1 MKRYYKIAGLTVT
14 MDSYGITEQRA
25 EKYLCE
31 PTDTV
36 DMEVVSHWEQVKE
49 NHPMFDDNSGEYMS
63 TAANFYRQLM
73 GFEGMMLHS
82 STVVVDGKAYC
93 FTADSG
99 TGKSTHTQLW
109 LDKFGDRAYILN
121 DDKPALRREDGV
133 WYAYGTPWS
142 GKHDISRNERV
153 PLAGIAC
160 VFRAEENSIEPFGG
174 PSAIGAIFK
183 QLNRPRMRNARE
195 KILDLLDKLLRE
207 VPVWQLHCNKEPQAA
222 DVAYEAMSGQRKDR
236 NDED

>member
-1 MKRYYKIAGLTVT
+1 MKQYYKIAGLTVT
-14 MDSYGITEQRA
+14 MDTFGITQQRA
-25 EKYLCE
+25 EKYLCD

-36 DMEVVSHWEQVKE
+36 DMEVVSRWELVKDM
-49 NHPMFDDNSGEYMS
+49 HPAFDDNSGEYMS

-73 GFEGMMLHS
+73 DFEGMMLHS

-99 TGKSTHTQLW
+99 VGKSTHTQLW
-109 LDKFGDRAYILN
+109 LDMFGDRAYILN

-153 PLAGIAC
+153 PVAGIAC
-160 VFRAEENSIEPFGG
+160 VSRAQENSIAPFGG
-174 PSAIGAIFK
+174 PEAISAIFK
-183 QLNRPRMRNARE
+183 QLNRPRVRNARE
-195 KILDLLDKLLRE
+195 KLLELLDKLLRE
-207 VPVWQLHCNKEPQAA
+207 VPVWQLQCNKEPQAA
-222 DVAYEAMSGQRKDR
+222 EVAYRAMSGQGKDR
-236 NDED
+236 SDED